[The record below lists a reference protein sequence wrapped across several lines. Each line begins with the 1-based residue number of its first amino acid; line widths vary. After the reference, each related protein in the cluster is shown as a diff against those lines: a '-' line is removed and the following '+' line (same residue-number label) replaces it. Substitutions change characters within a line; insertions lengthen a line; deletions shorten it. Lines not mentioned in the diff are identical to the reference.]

1 MTEYEKMLDTAN
13 KNNIAVYENYDFSGT
28 RIKGLYCDGS
38 IALSKDLI
46 TESEKKCVLA
56 EEIGH
61 HITSSGNI
69 LNMNST
75 ANRKQEHRA
84 RVWAYRY
91 ALDLSDFISAY
102 KNGCHNRFEIAEFL
116 SVTEEFLSAAIESY
130 KRQYGMYTKFDRYI
144 IYFEPLGILEL
155 NI

>member
-1 MTEYEKMLDTAN
+1 MTGYEKMLDTAIE
-13 KNNIAVYENYDFSGT
+13 NNISVYENYDFSDT

-38 IALSKDLI
+38 IALSKELL

-69 LNMNST
+69 LDMNAAT
-75 ANRKQEHRA
+75 NRKQERHA
-84 RVWAYRY
+84 RMWAYRY
-91 ALDLSDFISAY
+91 ALDLSDFITAY
-102 KNGCHNRFEIAEFL
+102 KTGCQNRYEIAEFL
-116 SVTEEFLSAAIESY
+116 SVTEEFLLEAIESY
-130 KRQYGMYTKFDRYI
+130 KRQYGMYTKVDRYI
-144 IYFEPLGILEL
+144 IYFEPLGVLEL

>member
-1 MTEYEKMLDTAN
+1 MLDTAN

-28 RIKGLYCDGS
+28 RIKGLYCDGF
-38 IALSKDLI
+38 IALSKDLL
-46 TESEKKCVLA
+46 TDSEKKCVLA

-69 LNMNST
+69 LDMNAAT
-75 ANRKQEHRA
+75 NRKQEQRA

-116 SVTEEFLSAAIESY
+116 SVTEEFLSEAIESY
-130 KRQYGMYTKFDRYI
+130 KRQYGMYAKFDRYI
-144 IYFEPLGILEL
+144 IYFDPLGVLEL